1 MEKFQ
6 DSFINVEINSGIKFD
21 IDNSHLISVYDEKYY
36 GEKNGINENN
46 FKENIV
52 YSNPHLGLNCLISL
66 DRRIKYLTQNIDLIK
81 NQISEQNKIL
91 ERQKNDFNIKLQQQI
106 NDFNTKLEQ
115 QNNDFNTKLEQ
126 QKNDFNTKFKRLQE
140 EMDKK
145 FEEQNKYLDNLIKSH
160 FEQLSKENELEICQ
174 HEYEKYKNML
184 SLIDYPI
191 EIKNLIL
198 MKNLEINFDFEKCG
212 KCYDVFLKMSKSFL
226 TIREKDNLLCYRINK
241 YIEQHIIKKEEKNE
255 WINLKDEFKKKFN
268 NANFKDYYEGIFLL
282 LYRKGYKIK
291 ENYGLIK
298 VDKTTARTYIK
309 NLINFLSIFEE
320 NYYSKIDDIEIKF
333 QTTIIY
339 IAYKLRGAKYLL
351 NKFKRYFAP
360 LNL

>member
-6 DSFINVEINSGIKFD
+6 DSFINLEINSGIKFD

-52 YSNPHLGLNCLISL
+52 YSNPHLGLNCLISF

-91 ERQKNDFNIKLQQQI
+91 EQQKNDFNIKLEQQNNDFNTKLERQKNDFNIKLQQQK

-126 QKNDFNTKFKRLQE
+126 QKNDFNTKFKRLEE

-174 HEYEKYKNML
+174 HEYETYKNML

-198 MKNLEINFDFEKCG
+198 MKNLE
-212 KCYDVFLKMSKSFL
+212 
-226 TIREKDNLLCYRINK
+226 
-241 YIEQHIIKKEEKNE
+241 
-255 WINLKDEFKKKFN
+255 
-268 NANFKDYYEGIFLL
+268 
-282 LYRKGYKIK
+282 
-291 ENYGLIK
+291 
-298 VDKTTARTYIK
+298 
-309 NLINFLSIFEE
+309 
-320 NYYSKIDDIEIKF
+320 
-333 QTTIIY
+333 
-339 IAYKLRGAKYLL
+339 
-351 NKFKRYFAP
+351 
-360 LNL
+360 